1 MSELAVCVPAFF
13 LEVAHLWDL
22 LLLPGLLLLLLSVLL
37 LPVRLLLD
45 LLMLHL
51 LLTAHSLPPLLNSDT
66 RVEEM
71 TASPGQEPALLTSGT
86 GRCPLF
92 LTTMRDGLKTVESL
106 SFVLRFFVIP
116 KLL

>member
-1 MSELAVCVPAFF
+1 MSELAVCVPASF

-86 GRCPLF
+86 GSCPLF
-92 LTTMRDGLKTVESL
+92 VTTMRDSFKPTESL
-106 SFVLRFFVIP
+106 SLVLRFFV
-116 KLL
+116 LS